1 MLTCIGERC
10 RLAVDGTR
18 DRVCL
23 CVARCNNQ
31 APCVAVKF
39 PGKDGQE
46 LYAGSCQ
53 LVPGYPGTG

>member
-46 LYAGSCQ
+46 L
-53 LVPGYPGTG
+53 